1 MPKTVRPSHKGRR
14 RATEEGRQ
22 LTAKARASAIEKK
35 KAEAQE
41 EHLHI
46 YGQILAR
53 VPNHR
58 ITKRD
63 GTPASAWL
71 RREAMRHI
79 ETQIRE
85 LTTEENLLVAIE
97 AEKEGIQELK
107 QRLEVFK
114 QDEEAEIVQQGSNGQ
129 LERKERRPNRAAE
142 VGLRKLIAQR
152 EERLQELQGLLEVHK
167 SNSLIT
173 LDVNGVMLIHRI
185 IMSLVA
191 EFLPRTEDQLSF
203 RKRLSEIL
211 KQLSN
216 GLLVGQGRL
225 PDSEALNGILDV
237 GAGGSRNPC
246 CNDSQF
252 WSRSVPGPSV

>member
-1 MPKTVRPSHKGRR
+1 MPRKTRPSHRGRKR
-14 RATEEGRQ
+14 PTEGGRQ

-35 KAEAQE
+35 KAEAHE
-41 EHLHI
+41 EHLHV
-46 YGQILAR
+46 YGQILSR

-63 GTPASAWL
+63 GKPASAWL

-79 ETQIRE
+79 EDQIRE

-97 AEKEGIQELK
+97 AEKVGIQELK

-114 QDEEAEIVQQGSNGQ
+114 QDEESEIVQQGSNGQ

-167 SNSLIT
+167 SKNLIV
-173 LDVNGVMLIHRI
+173 LDESGVILIHRI
-185 IMSLVA
+185 MMKLMA
-191 EFLPRTEDQLSF
+191 EFVPRTEDQLSF
-203 RKRLSEIL
+203 RRRLSEIL
-211 KQLSN
+211 RQLSN
-216 GLLVGQGRL
+216 GLLVGKGRL
-225 PDSEALNGILDV
+225 LESAALSGVLEVNAEV
-237 GAGGSRNPC
+237 QP
-246 CNDSQF
+246 
-252 WSRSVPGPSV
+252 

>member
-1 MPKTVRPSHKGRR
+1 MSTKARPSHKGRR

-22 LTAKARASAIEKK
+22 LTAKARASAVEKK

-41 EHLHI
+41 EHLHV
-46 YGQILAR
+46 YGQILGR
-53 VPNHR
+53 VPNHK
-58 ITKRD
+58 IAKRD

-97 AEKEGIQELK
+97 AEKVGIQELK
-107 QRLEVFK
+107 ERLEVFME
-114 QDEEAEIVQQGSNGQ
+114 DEETETIQQGSNGE

-167 SNSLIT
+167 SKNLIV
-173 LDVNGVMLIHRI
+173 LDENGVILIHRI
-185 IMSLVA
+185 MMKLMA
-191 EFLPRTEDQLSF
+191 EFVPRTEDQLAF
-203 RKRLSEIL
+203 RVRLSEIL
-211 KQLSN
+211 KQLAN
-216 GLLVGQGRL
+216 GILVGKGRL
-225 PDSEALNGILDV
+225 PESEVLKGIIDVPNNG
-237 GAGGSRNPC
+237 A
-246 CNDSQF
+246 
-252 WSRSVPGPSV
+252 